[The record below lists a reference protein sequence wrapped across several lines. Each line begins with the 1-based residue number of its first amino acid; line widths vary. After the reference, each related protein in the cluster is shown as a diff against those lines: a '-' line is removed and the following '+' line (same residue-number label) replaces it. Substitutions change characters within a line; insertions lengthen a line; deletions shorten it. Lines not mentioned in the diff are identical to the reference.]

1 MNASPAEEP
10 AVPSVVLIDTSAWL
24 WHFRHHDPF
33 VERLLAR
40 AMAVGH
46 LDIAGELAM
55 GHAPRSTRFRDRV
68 LSLPQLPEV
77 GSEKLLSIVESWGI
91 TGQGV
96 GWVDAGLLA
105 ACRFHHE
112 PIAIYS
118 RDRRLSVVARNL
130 GIRVVAPPPERSG
143 EN

>member
-1 MNASPAEEP
+1 
-10 AVPSVVLIDTSAWL
+10 
-24 WHFRHHDPF
+24 
-33 VERLLAR
+33 
-40 AMAVGH
+40 MAVGH

-68 LSLPQLPEV
+68 LSLPRLAQV
-77 GSEKLLSIVESWGI
+77 GSEILLSLVESWGI
-91 TGQGV
+91 TGQGI

-118 RDRRLSVVARNL
+118 RDKRLVVA
-130 GIRVVAPPPERSG
+130 ARS
-143 EN
+143 

>member
-1 MNASPAEEP
+1 
-10 AVPSVVLIDTSAWL
+10 
-24 WHFRHHDPF
+24 
-33 VERLLAR
+33 
-40 AMAVGH
+40 
-46 LDIAGELAM
+46 M

-96 GWVDAGLLA
+96 DLVDAGLLE

-118 RDRRLSVVARNL
+118 RDRRLSVVARNV
-130 GIRVVAPPPERSG
+130 GIRVLAPPPERSG